1 MKGTREKAAHQAL
14 SYYSFSTPQTFSIQP
29 NILYLK
35 AENIVLLIEDQAF
48 YLVWF
53 GSSTIVSPSCE
64 QVVSFSF
71 FITKGRG

>member
-48 YLVWF
+48 YLV
-53 GSSTIVSPSCE
+53 
-64 QVVSFSF
+64 
-71 FITKGRG
+71 